1 MVKRLLTVVVLI
13 WSTVTMVAQ
22 VTTAGISGIVTA
34 GGEEAIGATVT
45 AKHVPSGAV
54 YRAVTNIDGQYTMTG
69 MRAGGPYEVEITYIG
84 FQTQQFTGVQLQ
96 LGQNS
101 VISANLTEGGELLA
115 EVTIVGSKNN
125 TMRSDRSGAVTNL
138 NADAMSVVPSVA
150 RSVTD
155 LAKLTPQS
163 ASSSG
168 LAIGGGNFRQSSVTI
183 DGAYFNNTFG
193 LGGSPLPGGGVPISL
208 DALEQMTISVTP
220 YDVRQSGFT
229 GSPRVVPT
237 SSRVVSIPISPVLRC
252 KEPAW
257 VMPTLP

>member
-1 MVKRLLTVVVLI
+1 MVKRFLTVVVLI

-168 LAIGGGNFRQSSVTI
+168 VVETSV
-183 DGAYFNNTFG
+183 
-193 LGGSPLPGGGVPISL
+193 SPV
-208 DALEQMTISVTP
+208 
-220 YDVRQSGFT
+220 
-229 GSPRVVPT
+229 SPSMVPT
-237 SSRVVSIPISPVLRC
+237 SITPSDWAVHHSQAV
-252 KEPAW
+252 EPPSHL
-257 VMPTLP
+257 MPSNR

>member
-1 MVKRLLTVVVLI
+1 MVKRFLTVVVLI
-13 WSTVTMVAQ
+13 WSTVAMVAQ

-155 LAKLTPQS
+155 LAKLTP
-163 ASSSG
+163 
-168 LAIGGGNFRQSSVTI
+168 LTWEDRKSV
-183 DGAYFNNTFG
+183 
-193 LGGSPLPGGGVPISL
+193 V
-208 DALEQMTISVTP
+208 
-220 YDVRQSGFT
+220 
-229 GSPRVVPT
+229 
-237 SSRVVSIPISPVLRC
+237 
-252 KEPAW
+252 
-257 VMPTLP
+257 